1 MINLETEEDNP
12 NLIYNEDTIIP
23 GMDEI
28 INHIREKE
36 KEIFELKDKID
47 ILLKLINNSEIK
59 YNSSDYLNKKENN
72 IFLKLIDNK

>member
-36 KEIFELKDKID
+36 KEILELKDKIN

-59 YNSSDYLNKKENN
+59 YNSSDY
-72 IFLKLIDNK
+72 

>member
-28 INHIREKE
+28 INHIKYKE
-36 KEIFELKDKID
+36 KEILELKDKIN

-59 YNSSDYLNKKENN
+59 YNSSDYLNKKENH
-72 IFLKLIDNK
+72 IFLKLINNK

>member
-23 GMDEI
+23 GMDKI

-36 KEIFELKDKID
+36 QEILELKDKIN

-59 YNSSDYLNKKENN
+59 YNSSDYLNKKEND
-72 IFLKLIDNK
+72 IFLKLINNK

>member
-36 KEIFELKDKID
+36 KEIFELKDKIN

>member
-36 KEIFELKDKID
+36 KEIFELKDKIN

-59 YNSSDYLNKKENN
+59 YNSSDYLNKKENH
-72 IFLKLIDNK
+72 IFLKLINNK

>member
-47 ILLKLINNSEIK
+47 ILLKLIDNSEIK
-59 YNSSDYLNKKENN
+59 YNSSDYLNKKENH
-72 IFLKLIDNK
+72 IFLKLINNK

>member
-23 GMDEI
+23 GMDKI

-36 KEIFELKDKID
+36 RGILELKDKID